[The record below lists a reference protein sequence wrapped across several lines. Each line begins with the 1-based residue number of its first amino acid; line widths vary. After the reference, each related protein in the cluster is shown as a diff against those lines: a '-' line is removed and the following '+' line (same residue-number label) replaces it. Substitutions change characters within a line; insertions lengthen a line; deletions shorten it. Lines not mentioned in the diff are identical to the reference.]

1 MWCPVLGESFNR
13 GSTVLQNT
21 ESILHD
27 CIVLFDE
34 FNFNNL

>member
-21 ESILHD
+21 ESTLHD
-27 CIVLFDE
+27 PIITDH
-34 FNFNNL
+34 